1 MEKDWIKDLR
11 TKMQDYDNPEPEGLW
26 EDIAASLDRDGLSS
40 GLSRKQRRGKVVRI
54 LSGFAAAAAVLL
66 LGLFLWPAQESAPDV
81 LSDASEQGKGAA
93 VPEEIVSGTEFS
105 GEDAAVDALAG
116 DVMSGQGNPDAVSV
130 SESAED
136 DIFVADVAGTDAV
149 AGDLPAENVSSD
161 SAGDVQPGKHSD
173 SGERKAPIDVVKEEV
188 RTEDLL
194 ADAGSVADAAVPA
207 EEVVSEEGASEETAS
222 EADAEQDDNVQ
233 KYVEKY
239 SWPTDAVP
247 DMKGRLS
254 ARDKRK
260 SIISTDIF
268 FSNLPGSADSRSGYE
283 SLFASPVS
291 LQREQVQEMITVPSH
306 GEVTLFSDEQDLS
319 TEIRH
324 RQPVRAGVSFRYD
337 LGRRWSIETGL
348 AYTMLSSDIDAGSDF
363 RRCLIE
369 RKLHYIGIPLNV
381 SYDFLQKKRWSLYAT
396 AGGMLEKCVSGR
408 EVAEYVSNGV
418 TSSTDTHEISVR
430 ELQWS
435 VNAAVGAEFN
445 FTPLIGIFAEPG
457 VSWFFDNGSQI
468 ETIYQDRPFNFNFRV
483 GLRFSFH

>member
-11 TKMQDYDNPEPEGLW
+11 TKMRDYDSPEPEGLW

-40 GLSRKQRRGKVVRI
+40 GLSRKQHRGRVVKI

-66 LGLFLWPAQESAPDV
+66 LGLFLWPAQESVPDV
-81 LSDASEQGKGAA
+81 LSDASEQGKVAA
-93 VPEEIVSGTEFS
+93 VPEEIVSGTELPD
-105 GEDAAVDALAG
+105 EDVTEEALVG
-116 DVMSGQGNPDAVSV
+116 DVMSGQGNPDVVSV

-136 DIFVADVAGTDAV
+136 DILVADVAGTDVV
-149 AGDLPAENVSSD
+149 AGDLSAEDVPSGA
-161 SAGDVQPGKHSD
+161 AGDVQSGKHSD
-173 SGERKAPIDVVKEEV
+173 SGEREDPIDVVKEEV

-194 ADAGSVADAAVPA
+194 ADAGMVADAAVPV
-207 EEVVSEEGASEETAS
+207 EEAVSEEAASETA
-222 EADAEQDDNVQ
+222 AEQDDNVQ

-239 SWPTDAVP
+239 SWPADNVP

-254 ARDKRK
+254 AGDKRK

-283 SLFASPVS
+283 SLFVSPVS
-291 LQREQVQEMITVPSH
+291 LQRDQVHEMITVSSP
-306 GEVTLFSDEQDLS
+306 GEVTLFSDEKDLN
-319 TEIRH
+319 TEVRH

-348 AYTMLSSDIDAGSDF
+348 TYTMLSSDIDAGSEF

-369 RKLHYIGIPLNV
+369 RKLHYIGIPLNA
-381 SYDFLQKKRWSLYAT
+381 SYDFLQKKRWSMYAT

>member
-11 TKMQDYDNPEPEGLW
+11 TKMQDYDSPEPEGLW
-26 EDIAASLDRDGLSS
+26 EDIAASLDREGLSS
-40 GLSRKQRRGKVVRI
+40 GLSRKQHRVKLVRI

-66 LGLFLWPAQESAPDV
+66 LALILWPQPENSVDV
-81 LSDASEQGKGAA
+81 LSDASGQGAA
-93 VPEEIVSGTEFS
+93 EPEKIVSGTELPD
-105 GEDAAVDALAG
+105 EEAAG
-116 DVMSGQGNPDAVSV
+116 DVPVEDAVSGQGNPDVVSV

-136 DIFVADVAGTDAV
+136 DILVADVAGTDVV
-149 AGDLPAENVSSD
+149 AGDLSAEDVPSGA
-161 SAGDVQPGKHSD
+161 AGDVQPEKHSD
-173 SGERKAPIDVVKEEV
+173 SGEREDPIDVVKEEV

-194 ADAGSVADAAVPA
+194 ADAGMVADAAVPV
-207 EEVVSEEGASEETAS
+207 EEAVSEEAASETA
-222 EADAEQDDNVQ
+222 AEQDDNVQ

-239 SWPTDAVP
+239 SWPADNVP

-254 ARDKRK
+254 AGDKRK

-291 LQREQVQEMITVPSH
+291 LQRDQVHEMITVSSP
-306 GEVTLFSDEQDLS
+306 GEVTLFSDEKDLN
-319 TEIRH
+319 TEVRH

-337 LGRRWSIETGL
+337 LGRRWSMETGL
-348 AYTMLSSDIDAGSDF
+348 TYTMLSSDIDAGSEF

-369 RKLHYIGIPLNV
+369 RKLHYIGIPLNA
-381 SYDFLQKKRWSLYAT
+381 SYDFLQKKRWSMYAT

-408 EVAEYVSNGV
+408 EVAEYVANGV

-483 GLRFSFH
+483 GLRFSFQ

>member
-11 TKMQDYDNPEPEGLW
+11 TKMQDYDSPEPEGLW
-26 EDIAASLDRDGLSS
+26 EDIAASLDREGLSS
-40 GLSRKQRRGKVVRI
+40 GLSRKQHRVKLVRI

-66 LGLFLWPAQESAPDV
+66 LALILWPQPENSVDV
-81 LSDASEQGKGAA
+81 LSDASGQGAA
-93 VPEEIVSGTEFS
+93 EPEKIVSGTELPDEDVT
-105 GEDAAVDALAG
+105 EDALVG
-116 DVMSGQGNPDAVSV
+116 DVMSGQGNPDAVLVSKNAKDV
-130 SESAED
+130 SSESAVD
-136 DIFVADVAGTDAV
+136 TQ
-149 AGDLPAENVSSD
+149 S
-161 SAGDVQPGKHSD
+161 GKHSRE
-173 SGERKAPIDVVKEEV
+173 GKAPIDVVKKEV
-188 RTEDLL
+188 LPEDLL
-194 ADAGSVADAAVPA
+194 ADAGEVAGVDHIQQDNASAGAAGTGQ
-207 EEVVSEEGASEETAS
+207 EDMQE
-222 EADAEQDDNVQ
+222 DNLQ
-233 KYVEKY
+233 KYIEKY
-239 SWPTDAVP
+239 SWPADNVP

-254 ARDKRK
+254 AGDKRK

-291 LQREQVQEMITVPSH
+291 LQRDQVHEMITVSSP
-306 GEVTLFSDEQDLS
+306 GEVTLFSDEKDLN
-319 TEIRH
+319 TEVRH

-348 AYTMLSSDIDAGSDF
+348 TYTMLSSDIDAGSEF

-369 RKLHYIGIPLNV
+369 RKLHYIGIPLNA
-381 SYDFLQKKRWSLYAT
+381 SYDFLQKKRWSMYAT

-457 VSWFFDNGSQI
+457 VSWFFGNGSQI
-468 ETIYQDRPFNFNFRV
+468 ETIYHDRPFNFNFRV

>member
-11 TKMQDYDNPEPEGLW
+11 TKMRDYDSPEPEGLW

-40 GLSRKQRRGKVVRI
+40 GLSRKQHRGRVVKI

-66 LGLFLWPAQESAPDV
+66 LALILWPQPDNSVDV
-81 LSDASEQGKGAA
+81 LSDASGQGAA
-93 VPEEIVSGTEFS
+93 EPEKIVSGTELP
-105 GEDAAVDALAG
+105 GEEASVDAPVD
-116 DVMSGQGNPDAVSV
+116 DVVSGQCNPDAVSV
-130 SESAED
+130 SKNAKDVSSESAVD
-136 DIFVADVAGTDAV
+136 TQ
-149 AGDLPAENVSSD
+149 S
-161 SAGDVQPGKHSD
+161 GKHSRE
-173 SGERKAPIDVVKEEV
+173 GKAPIDVVKKEV
-188 RTEDLL
+188 LPEDLL
-194 ADAGSVADAAVPA
+194 ADAGEVAGVDHIQQDNASAGAAGTGQ
-207 EEVVSEEGASEETAS
+207 EDMQE
-222 EADAEQDDNVQ
+222 DNLQ
-233 KYVEKY
+233 KYIEKY
-239 SWPTDAVP
+239 SWPADNVP

-254 ARDKRK
+254 AGDKRK

-291 LQREQVQEMITVPSH
+291 LQRDQVHEMITVSSP
-306 GEVTLFSDEQDLS
+306 GEVTLFSDEKDLN
-319 TEIRH
+319 TEVRH

-348 AYTMLSSDIDAGSDF
+348 TYTMLSSDIDAGSEF

-369 RKLHYIGIPLNV
+369 RKLHYIGIPLNA
-381 SYDFLQKKRWSLYAT
+381 SYDFLQKKRWSMYAT

>member
-11 TKMQDYDNPEPEGLW
+11 TKMQDYDSPEPEGLW

-40 GLSRKQRRGKVVRI
+40 GLSRKQHRGRMVKI
-54 LSGFAAAAAVLL
+54 LSGFVAAAAVLL
-66 LGLFLWPAQESAPDV
+66 LALILWPQPENSVDV
-81 LSDASEQGKGAA
+81 LSDASGQGAA
-93 VPEEIVSGTEFS
+93 EPEKIVSGTELPDEDVT
-105 GEDAAVDALAG
+105 EDALVG
-116 DVMSGQGNPDAVSV
+116 DVMSGQGNPDVVSV
-130 SESAED
+130 SEHAED
-136 DIFVADVAGTDAV
+136 DILVADVAGTDAV
-149 AGDLPAENVSSD
+149 AGDLPAENVSSG
-161 SAGDVQPGKHSD
+161 SAGDVQPGKHSG
-173 SGERKAPIDVVKEEV
+173 SMEKEAPIDVVKEEV

-194 ADAGSVADAAVPA
+194 ADAGEVAGVDHFQQDNASAGAAGTGQ
-207 EEVVSEEGASEETAS
+207 EDMQE
-222 EADAEQDDNVQ
+222 DNLQ
-233 KYVEKY
+233 KYIEKY
-239 SWPTDAVP
+239 SWPADAVP

-254 ARDKRK
+254 AGDKRK

-291 LQREQVQEMITVPSH
+291 LQRDQVHEMITVSSP
-306 GEVTLFSDEQDLS
+306 GEVTLFSDEKDLS
-319 TEIRH
+319 TEVRH

-348 AYTMLSSDIDAGSDF
+348 TYTMLSSDIDAGSEF

-369 RKLHYIGIPLNV
+369 RKLHYIGIPLNA
-381 SYDFLQKKRWSLYAT
+381 SYDFLQKKRWSMYAT

-408 EVAEYVSNGV
+408 EVAEYVANGV

-435 VNAAVGAEFN
+435 ANAAVGAEFN

-483 GLRFSFH
+483 GLRFSFQ

>member
-11 TKMQDYDNPEPEGLW
+11 TKMQDYDSPEPEGLW
-26 EDIAASLDRDGLSS
+26 EDIAASLDREGLSS
-40 GLSRKQRRGKVVRI
+40 GLSRKQRRGRVVRI
-54 LSGFAAAAAVLL
+54 LSGFVAAAAVLL
-66 LGLFLWPAQESAPDV
+66 LALILWPQPDNSVDV
-81 LSDASEQGKGAA
+81 LSDASGQGAA
-93 VPEEIVSGTEFS
+93 EPEEIVSGTELS
-105 GEDAAVDALAG
+105 GEEASVDAPVD
-116 DVMSGQGNPDAVSV
+116 DVVSGQWNPDAVSV
-130 SESAED
+130 SKNAKDVSSESAVD
-136 DIFVADVAGTDAV
+136 TQ
-149 AGDLPAENVSSD
+149 S
-161 SAGDVQPGKHSD
+161 GKHSRE
-173 SGERKAPIDVVKEEV
+173 GKAPIDVVKKEV
-188 RTEDLL
+188 LPEDLL
-194 ADAGSVADAAVPA
+194 ADAGEVAGVDHIQQDNASAGAAGTGQ
-207 EEVVSEEGASEETAS
+207 EDMQE
-222 EADAEQDDNVQ
+222 DNLQ
-233 KYVEKY
+233 KYIEKY
-239 SWPTDAVP
+239 SWPADNVP

-254 ARDKRK
+254 AGDKRK

-291 LQREQVQEMITVPSH
+291 LQRDQVHEMITVSSP
-306 GEVTLFSDEQDLS
+306 GEVTLFSDEKDLN
-319 TEIRH
+319 TEVRH

-348 AYTMLSSDIDAGSDF
+348 TYTMLSSDIDAGSEF

-369 RKLHYIGIPLNV
+369 RKLHYIGIPLNA
-381 SYDFLQKKRWSLYAT
+381 SYDFLQKKRWSMYAT

>member
-11 TKMQDYDNPEPEGLW
+11 TKMRDYDSPEPEGLW

-40 GLSRKQRRGKVVRI
+40 GLSRKQHRGKVVRI
-54 LSGFAAAAAVLL
+54 LSGFAAAVAVLL

-81 LSDASEQGKGAA
+81 LSDASEQGKGTA
-93 VPEEIVSGTEFS
+93 VPEEIVSGTELP
-105 GEDAAVDALAG
+105 GEEASVDAPVD
-116 DVMSGQGNPDAVSV
+116 DVVSGQWNPDAVSV
-130 SESAED
+130 SKNAKDVSSESAVD
-136 DIFVADVAGTDAV
+136 TQ
-149 AGDLPAENVSSD
+149 S
-161 SAGDVQPGKHSD
+161 GKHSRE
-173 SGERKAPIDVVKEEV
+173 GKAPIDVVKKEV
-188 RTEDLL
+188 LPEDLL
-194 ADAGSVADAAVPA
+194 ADAGEVAGVDHIQQDNASAGAAGTGQ
-207 EEVVSEEGASEETAS
+207 EDMQE
-222 EADAEQDDNVQ
+222 DNLQ
-233 KYVEKY
+233 KYIEKY

-254 ARDKRK
+254 AGDKRK

-291 LQREQVQEMITVPSH
+291 LQRDQVHEMITVSSP
-306 GEVTLFSDEQDLS
+306 GEVTLFSDEKDLN
-319 TEIRH
+319 TEVRH

-348 AYTMLSSDIDAGSDF
+348 TYTMLSSDIDAGSEF

-369 RKLHYIGIPLNV
+369 RKLHYIGIPLNA
-381 SYDFLQKKRWSLYAT
+381 SYDFLQKKRWSMYAT

-457 VSWFFDNGSQI
+457 VSWFFDNGSPL

>member
-11 TKMQDYDNPEPEGLW
+11 TKMRDYDSPEPEGLW

-40 GLSRKQRRGKVVRI
+40 GLSRKQHRGRVVRI

-66 LGLFLWPAQESAPDV
+66 LALILWPQPDNSVDV
-81 LSDASEQGKGAA
+81 LSDASGQGAA
-93 VPEEIVSGTEFS
+93 EPEEIVSGTELP
-105 GEDAAVDALAG
+105 GEEASVDAPVD
-116 DVMSGQGNPDAVSV
+116 DVVSGQWNPDAVSV
-130 SESAED
+130 SKNAKDVSSESAVD
-136 DIFVADVAGTDAV
+136 TQ
-149 AGDLPAENVSSD
+149 S
-161 SAGDVQPGKHSD
+161 GKHSRE
-173 SGERKAPIDVVKEEV
+173 GKAPIDVVKKEV
-188 RTEDLL
+188 LPEDLL
-194 ADAGSVADAAVPA
+194 ADAGEVAGVDHIQQDNASAGAAGIGQ
-207 EEVVSEEGASEETAS
+207 EDMQE
-222 EADAEQDDNVQ
+222 DNLQ
-233 KYVEKY
+233 KYIEKY
-239 SWPTDAVP
+239 SWPADNVP

-254 ARDKRK
+254 AGDKRK

-291 LQREQVQEMITVPSH
+291 LQRDQVHEMITVSSP
-306 GEVTLFSDEQDLS
+306 GEVTLFSDEKDLN
-319 TEIRH
+319 TEVRH

-348 AYTMLSSDIDAGSDF
+348 TYTMLSSDIDAGSEF

-369 RKLHYIGIPLNV
+369 RKLHYIGIPLNA
-381 SYDFLQKKRWSLYAT
+381 SYDFLQKKRWSMYAT

>member
-1 MEKDWIKDLR
+1 MEKDWKKDLR

-40 GLSRKQRRGKVVRI
+40 GLSRKQRRGRVVRV
-54 LSGFAAAAAVLL
+54 LSGFVAAAAVLL
-66 LGLFLWPAQESAPDV
+66 LALILWPQPDNSVDV
-81 LSDASEQGKGAA
+81 LSDASGQGAA
-93 VPEEIVSGTEFS
+93 EPEEIVSGTELP
-105 GEDAAVDALAG
+105 GEEASVDAPVD
-116 DVMSGQGNPDAVSV
+116 DVVSGQWNPDAVSV
-130 SESAED
+130 SKNAKDVSSESAVD
-136 DIFVADVAGTDAV
+136 TQ
-149 AGDLPAENVSSD
+149 S
-161 SAGDVQPGKHSD
+161 GKHSRE
-173 SGERKAPIDVVKEEV
+173 GKAPIDVVKKEV
-188 RTEDLL
+188 LPEDLL
-194 ADAGSVADAAVPA
+194 ADAGEVAGVDHIQQDNASAGAAGIGQ
-207 EEVVSEEGASEETAS
+207 EDMQE
-222 EADAEQDDNVQ
+222 DNLQ
-233 KYVEKY
+233 KYIEKY
-239 SWPTDAVP
+239 SWPADNVP

-254 ARDKRK
+254 AGDKRK

-291 LQREQVQEMITVPSH
+291 LQRDQVHEMITVSSP
-306 GEVTLFSDEQDLS
+306 GEVTLFSDEKDLN
-319 TEIRH
+319 TEVRH

-348 AYTMLSSDIDAGSDF
+348 TYTMLSSDIDAGSEF

-369 RKLHYIGIPLNV
+369 RKLHYIGIPLNA
-381 SYDFLQKKRWSLYAT
+381 SYDFLQKKRWSMYAT

>member
-11 TKMQDYDNPEPEGLW
+11 TKMRDYDSPEPEGLW

-40 GLSRKQRRGKVVRI
+40 GLSRKQHRGRVVKI

-66 LGLFLWPAQESAPDV
+66 LGLFLWPAQESVPDV
-81 LSDASEQGKGAA
+81 LSDASEQGKVAA
-93 VPEEIVSGTEFS
+93 VPEEIVSGTELPDEDVT
-105 GEDAAVDALAG
+105 EDALVG
-116 DVMSGQGNPDAVSV
+116 DVMSGQGNPDAVLVSKNAKDV
-130 SESAED
+130 SSESAVD
-136 DIFVADVAGTDAV
+136 TQ
-149 AGDLPAENVSSD
+149 S
-161 SAGDVQPGKHSD
+161 GKHSRE
-173 SGERKAPIDVVKEEV
+173 GKAPIDVVKKEV
-188 RTEDLL
+188 LPEDLL
-194 ADAGSVADAAVPA
+194 SDAGEVAGVDHIQQDNASAGAAGTGQ
-207 EEVVSEEGASEETAS
+207 EDMQE
-222 EADAEQDDNVQ
+222 DNLQ
-233 KYVEKY
+233 KYIEKY
-239 SWPTDAVP
+239 SWPADNVP

-254 ARDKRK
+254 AGDKRK

-291 LQREQVQEMITVPSH
+291 LQRDQVHEMITVSSP
-306 GEVTLFSDEQDLS
+306 GEVTLFSDEKDLN
-319 TEIRH
+319 TEVRH

-348 AYTMLSSDIDAGSDF
+348 TYTMLSSDIDAGSEF

-369 RKLHYIGIPLNV
+369 RKLHYIGIPLNA
-381 SYDFLQKKRWSLYAT
+381 SYDFLQKKRWSMYAT

-468 ETIYQDRPFNFNFRV
+468 ETIYHDRPFNFNFRV

>member
-11 TKMQDYDNPEPEGLW
+11 TKMQDYDSPEPEGLW
-26 EDIAASLDRDGLSS
+26 EDIAASLDREGLSS
-40 GLSRKQRRGKVVRI
+40 GLSRKQHRVKLVRI

-66 LGLFLWPAQESAPDV
+66 LALILWPQPENSVDV
-81 LSDASEQGKGAA
+81 LSDASGQGAA
-93 VPEEIVSGTEFS
+93 EPEKIVSGTELPDEDVT
-105 GEDAAVDALAG
+105 EDALVG
-116 DVMSGQGNPDAVSV
+116 DVMSGQGNPDAVLVSKNAKDV
-130 SESAED
+130 SSESAVD
-136 DIFVADVAGTDAV
+136 TQ
-149 AGDLPAENVSSD
+149 S
-161 SAGDVQPGKHSD
+161 GKHSRE
-173 SGERKAPIDVVKEEV
+173 GKAPIDVVKKEV
-188 RTEDLL
+188 LPEDLL
-194 ADAGSVADAAVPA
+194 ADAGEVAGVDHIQQDNASAGAAGTGQ
-207 EEVVSEEGASEETAS
+207 EDMQE
-222 EADAEQDDNVQ
+222 DNLQ
-233 KYVEKY
+233 KYIEKY
-239 SWPTDAVP
+239 SWPADNVP

-254 ARDKRK
+254 AGDKRK

-291 LQREQVQEMITVPSH
+291 LQRDQVHEMITVSSP
-306 GEVTLFSDEQDLS
+306 GEVTLFSDEKDLN
-319 TEIRH
+319 TEVRH

-348 AYTMLSSDIDAGSDF
+348 TYTMLSSDIDAGSEF

-369 RKLHYIGIPLNV
+369 RKLHFIGIPLNA
-381 SYDFLQKKRWSLYAT
+381 SYDFLQKKRWSMYAT

-457 VSWFFDNGSQI
+457 VSWFFGNGSQI
-468 ETIYQDRPFNFNFRV
+468 ETIYHDRPFNFNFRV

>member
-11 TKMQDYDNPEPEGLW
+11 TKMQDYDSPEPEGLW
-26 EDIAASLDRDGLSS
+26 EDIAASLDREGLSS
-40 GLSRKQRRGKVVRI
+40 GLSRKQHRVKLVRI

-66 LGLFLWPAQESAPDV
+66 LALILWPQPENSVDV
-81 LSDASEQGKGAA
+81 LSDASGQGVAE
-93 VPEEIVSGTEFS
+93 PEKIVSGTELPD
-105 GEDAAVDALAG
+105 EEAAG
-116 DVMSGQGNPDAVSV
+116 DVPVEDAVSGQGNPDVVSV

-136 DIFVADVAGTDAV
+136 DILVADVAGTDVV
-149 AGDLPAENVSSD
+149 AGDLSAEDVPSGA
-161 SAGDVQPGKHSD
+161 AGDVQPGKHSD
-173 SGERKAPIDVVKEEV
+173 SGEREDPIDVVKEEV

-194 ADAGSVADAAVPA
+194 ADAGMVADAAVPV
-207 EEVVSEEGASEETAS
+207 EEAVSEEAASETA
-222 EADAEQDDNVQ
+222 AEQDDNVQ

-239 SWPTDAVP
+239 SWPADNVP

-254 ARDKRK
+254 AGDKRK

-291 LQREQVQEMITVPSH
+291 LQRDQVHEMITVSSP
-306 GEVTLFSDEQDLS
+306 GEVTLFSDEKDLN
-319 TEIRH
+319 TEVRH

-348 AYTMLSSDIDAGSDF
+348 TYTMLSSDIDAGSEF

-369 RKLHYIGIPLNV
+369 RKLHYIGIPLNA
-381 SYDFLQKKRWSLYAT
+381 SYDFLQKKRWSMYAT

-408 EVAEYVSNGV
+408 EVAEYVANGV

-483 GLRFSFH
+483 GLRFSFQ

>member
-11 TKMQDYDNPEPEGLW
+11 TKMQDYDSPEPEGLW

-40 GLSRKQRRGKVVRI
+40 GLSRKQRRGRVVRI
-54 LSGFAAAAAVLL
+54 LSGFVAAAAVLL
-66 LGLFLWPAQESAPDV
+66 LALILWPQPENSVDV
-81 LSDASEQGKGAA
+81 LSDASGQGAA
-93 VPEEIVSGTEFS
+93 EPEKIVSGTELPD
-105 GEDAAVDALAG
+105 EEAAG
-116 DVMSGQGNPDAVSV
+116 DVPVEDAVSGQGNPDVVSV
-130 SESAED
+130 SKNAKDVSSESAVD
-136 DIFVADVAGTDAV
+136 TQ
-149 AGDLPAENVSSD
+149 S
-161 SAGDVQPGKHSD
+161 GKHSRE
-173 SGERKAPIDVVKEEV
+173 GKAPIDVVKKEV
-188 RTEDLL
+188 LPEDLL
-194 ADAGSVADAAVPA
+194 ADAGEVAGVDHIQQDNASAGAAGTGQ
-207 EEVVSEEGASEETAS
+207 EDMQE
-222 EADAEQDDNVQ
+222 DNLQ
-233 KYVEKY
+233 KYIEKY
-239 SWPTDAVP
+239 SWPADNVP

-254 ARDKRK
+254 AGDKRK

-291 LQREQVQEMITVPSH
+291 LQRDQVHEMITVSSP
-306 GEVTLFSDEQDLS
+306 GEVTLFSDEKDLN
-319 TEIRH
+319 TEVRH

-337 LGRRWSIETGL
+337 LGRRWSMETGL
-348 AYTMLSSDIDAGSDF
+348 TYTMLSSDIDAGSEF

-369 RKLHYIGIPLNV
+369 RKLHYIGIPLNA
-381 SYDFLQKKRWSLYAT
+381 SYDFLQKKRWSMYAT

-408 EVAEYVSNGV
+408 EVAEYVANGV

-468 ETIYQDRPFNFNFRV
+468 ETIYQDRLFNFNFRV
-483 GLRFSFH
+483 GLRFSFQ

>member
-11 TKMQDYDNPEPEGLW
+11 TKMRDYDSPEPEGLW

-40 GLSRKQRRGKVVRI
+40 GLSRKQHRGRVVRI

-66 LGLFLWPAQESAPDV
+66 LALILWPQPENSVDV
-81 LSDASEQGKGAA
+81 LSDASGQGAA
-93 VPEEIVSGTEFS
+93 EPEEIVSGTELP
-105 GEDAAVDALAG
+105 GEEASVDAPVD
-116 DVMSGQGNPDAVSV
+116 DVVSGQWNPDAVSV
-130 SESAED
+130 SKNAKDVSSESAVD
-136 DIFVADVAGTDAV
+136 TQ
-149 AGDLPAENVSSD
+149 S
-161 SAGDVQPGKHSD
+161 GKHSRE
-173 SGERKAPIDVVKEEV
+173 GKAPIDVVKKEV
-188 RTEDLL
+188 LPEDLL
-194 ADAGSVADAAVPA
+194 ADAGEVAGVDHIQQDNASAGAAGTGQ
-207 EEVVSEEGASEETAS
+207 EDMQE
-222 EADAEQDDNVQ
+222 DNLQ
-233 KYVEKY
+233 KYIEKY
-239 SWPTDAVP
+239 SWPADNVP

-254 ARDKRK
+254 AGDKRK

-291 LQREQVQEMITVPSH
+291 LQRDQVHEMITVSSP
-306 GEVTLFSDEQDLS
+306 GEVTLFSDEKDLN
-319 TEIRH
+319 TEVRH

-348 AYTMLSSDIDAGSDF
+348 TYTMLSSDIDAGSEF

-369 RKLHYIGIPLNV
+369 RKLHYIGIPLNA
-381 SYDFLQKKRWSLYAT
+381 SYDFLQKKRWSMYAT

>member
-1 MEKDWIKDLR
+1 MEKDWKKDLR

-40 GLSRKQRRGKVVRI
+40 GLSRKQHRVKLVRI
-54 LSGFAAAAAVLL
+54 LSGFTAAAAVLL
-66 LGLFLWPAQESAPDV
+66 LGLFLWPAQESVPDV
-81 LSDASEQGKGAA
+81 LSDASEEGKVAA
-93 VPEEIVSGTEFS
+93 VPEEIVSGTELPDEDVT
-105 GEDAAVDALAG
+105 EDALVG

-130 SESAED
+130 SKNAKDVSSESAVD
-136 DIFVADVAGTDAV
+136 TQ
-149 AGDLPAENVSSD
+149 S
-161 SAGDVQPGKHSD
+161 GKHSRE
-173 SGERKAPIDVVKEEV
+173 GKAPIDVVKKEV
-188 RTEDLL
+188 LPEDLL
-194 ADAGSVADAAVPA
+194 ADAGTGADAVVPA
-207 EEVVSEEGASEETAS
+207 EEAVSEEGTS

-254 ARDKRK
+254 AGDKRK

-291 LQREQVQEMITVPSH
+291 LQRDQVHEMITVSSP
-306 GEVTLFSDEQDLS
+306 GEVTLFSDEKDLN
-319 TEIRH
+319 TEVRH

-348 AYTMLSSDIDAGSDF
+348 TYTMLSSDIDAGSEF

-369 RKLHYIGIPLNV
+369 RKLHYIGIPLNA
-381 SYDFLQKKRWSLYAT
+381 SYDFLQKKRWSMYAT

-408 EVAEYVSNGV
+408 EVAEYRTNGI

>member
-11 TKMQDYDNPEPEGLW
+11 TKMQDYDSPEPEGLW
-26 EDIAASLDRDGLSS
+26 EDIAASLDREGLSS
-40 GLSRKQRRGKVVRI
+40 GLSRKQRRGRVVKI

-81 LSDASEQGKGAA
+81 LSDASEQGKVAA
-93 VPEEIVSGTEFS
+93 VPEEIVSGTELPDEDVT
-105 GEDAAVDALAG
+105 EDALVG

-130 SESAED
+130 SKNAKD
-136 DIFVADVAGTDAV
+136 
-149 AGDLPAENVSSD
+149 VSSEFAVD
-161 SAGDVQPGKHSD
+161 TQSGKHSWE
-173 SGERKAPIDVVKEEV
+173 GKAPIDVVKKEV
-188 RTEDLL
+188 LPEDLL
-194 ADAGSVADAAVPA
+194 ADAGEVAGVDHIQQDNAPAGAAGTGQ
-207 EEVVSEEGASEETAS
+207 EDMQE
-222 EADAEQDDNVQ
+222 DNLQ
-233 KYVEKY
+233 KYIEKY
-239 SWPTDAVP
+239 SWPADAVP

-254 ARDKRK
+254 AGDKRK

-291 LQREQVQEMITVPSH
+291 LQRDQVHEMITVSSP
-306 GEVTLFSDEQDLS
+306 GEVTLFSDEKDLN
-319 TEIRH
+319 TEVRH

-348 AYTMLSSDIDAGSDF
+348 TYTMLSSDIDAGSEF

-369 RKLHYIGIPLNV
+369 RKLHYIGIPLNA
-381 SYDFLQKKRWSLYAT
+381 SYDFLQKKRWSMYAT

-408 EVAEYVSNGV
+408 EVAEYRTNGI

-457 VSWFFDNGSQI
+457 VSWFFGNGSQI

>member
-11 TKMQDYDNPEPEGLW
+11 TKMRDYDSPEPEGLW

-40 GLSRKQRRGKVVRI
+40 GLSRKQHRGRVVKI

-66 LGLFLWPAQESAPDV
+66 LALILWPQPDNSVDV
-81 LSDASEQGKGAA
+81 LSDASGQGAA
-93 VPEEIVSGTEFS
+93 EPEEIVSGTELP
-105 GEDAAVDALAG
+105 GEEAAG
-116 DVMSGQGNPDAVSV
+116 DVPVEDAVSGQGNPDVVSV

-136 DIFVADVAGTDAV
+136 DILVADVAGTDVV
-149 AGDLPAENVSSD
+149 AGDLSAEDVPSGA
-161 SAGDVQPGKHSD
+161 AGDVQPGKHSD
-173 SGERKAPIDVVKEEV
+173 SGEREAPIDVVKEEV

-194 ADAGSVADAAVPA
+194 ADAGMVADAAVPV
-207 EEVVSEEGASEETAS
+207 EEAVSEEAASETA
-222 EADAEQDDNVQ
+222 AEQDDNVQ

-254 ARDKRK
+254 AVDKRK

-291 LQREQVQEMITVPSH
+291 LQRDQVHEMITVSSP
-306 GEVTLFSDEQDLS
+306 GEVTLFSDEKDLN
-319 TEIRH
+319 TEVRH

-348 AYTMLSSDIDAGSDF
+348 TYTMLSSDIDAGSEF

-369 RKLHYIGIPLNV
+369 RKLHYIGIPLNA
-381 SYDFLQKKRWSLYAT
+381 SYDFLQKKRWSMYAT

-457 VSWFFDNGSQI
+457 VSWFFGNGSQI

>member
-11 TKMQDYDNPEPEGLW
+11 TKMRDYDSPEPEGLW

-40 GLSRKQRRGKVVRI
+40 GLSRKQHRGRVVKI

-66 LGLFLWPAQESAPDV
+66 LALILWPQPDNSVDV
-81 LSDASEQGKGAA
+81 LSDASGQGAA
-93 VPEEIVSGTEFS
+93 EPEEIVSGTELP
-105 GEDAAVDALAG
+105 GEEASVDAPVD
-116 DVMSGQGNPDAVSV
+116 DVVSGQWNPDAVSV
-130 SESAED
+130 SKNAKDVSSESAVD
-136 DIFVADVAGTDAV
+136 TQ
-149 AGDLPAENVSSD
+149 S
-161 SAGDVQPGKHSD
+161 GKHSRE
-173 SGERKAPIDVVKEEV
+173 GKAPIDVVKKEV
-188 RTEDLL
+188 LPEDLL
-194 ADAGSVADAAVPA
+194 ADAGEVAGVDHIQQDNASAGAAGIGQ
-207 EEVVSEEGASEETAS
+207 EDMQE
-222 EADAEQDDNVQ
+222 DNLQ
-233 KYVEKY
+233 KYIEKY

-254 ARDKRK
+254 AGDKRK

-291 LQREQVQEMITVPSH
+291 LQRDQVHEMITVSSP
-306 GEVTLFSDEQDLS
+306 GEVTLFSDEKDLN
-319 TEIRH
+319 TEVRH

-348 AYTMLSSDIDAGSDF
+348 TYTMLSSDIDAGSEF

-369 RKLHYIGIPLNV
+369 RKLHYIGIPLNA
-381 SYDFLQKKRWSLYAT
+381 SYDFLQKKRWSMYAT

-457 VSWFFDNGSQI
+457 VSWFFDNGSPL

>member
-11 TKMQDYDNPEPEGLW
+11 TKMRDYDSPEPEGLW

-40 GLSRKQRRGKVVRI
+40 GLSRKQHRGRVVKI
-54 LSGFAAAAAVLL
+54 LSGFAAAVAVLL

-81 LSDASEQGKGAA
+81 LSDASEQGKGTA
-93 VPEEIVSGTEFS
+93 VPEEIVSGTEFP

-161 SAGDVQPGKHSD
+161 SAVDTQSGKHSRE
-173 SGERKAPIDVVKEEV
+173 GKAPIDVVKKEV
-188 RTEDLL
+188 LPEDLL
-194 ADAGSVADAAVPA
+194 ADAGEVAGVDHIQQDNASAGAAGTGQ
-207 EEVVSEEGASEETAS
+207 EDMQE
-222 EADAEQDDNVQ
+222 DNLQ
-233 KYVEKY
+233 KYIEKY

-254 ARDKRK
+254 AGDKRK

-291 LQREQVQEMITVPSH
+291 LQRDQVHEMITVSSP
-306 GEVTLFSDEQDLS
+306 GEVTLFSDEKDLN
-319 TEIRH
+319 TEVRH

-348 AYTMLSSDIDAGSDF
+348 TYTMLSSDIDAGSDF

-369 RKLHYIGIPLNV
+369 RKLHYIGIPLNA
-381 SYDFLQKKRWSLYAT
+381 SYDFLQKKRWSMYAT

-408 EVAEYVSNGV
+408 EVAEYRTNGI

-445 FTPLIGIFAEPG
+445 FTPLVGIFAEPG
-457 VSWFFDNGSQI
+457 ASWFFDNGSQI

>member
-11 TKMQDYDNPEPEGLW
+11 TKMRDYDSPEPEGLW

-40 GLSRKQRRGKVVRI
+40 GLSRKQHRGRVVKI

-66 LGLFLWPAQESAPDV
+66 LALILWPQPDNSVDV
-81 LSDASEQGKGAA
+81 LSDASGQGAA
-93 VPEEIVSGTEFS
+93 EPEEIVSGTELP
-105 GEDAAVDALAG
+105 GEEASVDAPVD
-116 DVMSGQGNPDAVSV
+116 DVVSGQWNPDAVSV
-130 SESAED
+130 SKNAKDVSSESAVD
-136 DIFVADVAGTDAV
+136 TQ
-149 AGDLPAENVSSD
+149 S
-161 SAGDVQPGKHSD
+161 GKHSRE
-173 SGERKAPIDVVKEEV
+173 GKAPIDVVKKEV
-188 RTEDLL
+188 LPEDLL
-194 ADAGSVADAAVPA
+194 ADAGEVAGVDHIQQDNASAGAAGTGQ
-207 EEVVSEEGASEETAS
+207 EDMQE
-222 EADAEQDDNVQ
+222 DNLQ
-233 KYVEKY
+233 KYIEKY
-239 SWPTDAVP
+239 SWPADNVP

-254 ARDKRK
+254 AGDKRK

-291 LQREQVQEMITVPSH
+291 LQRDQVHEMITVSSP
-306 GEVTLFSDEQDLS
+306 GEVTLFSDEKDLN
-319 TEIRH
+319 TEVRH

-348 AYTMLSSDIDAGSDF
+348 TYTMLSSDIDAGSEF

-369 RKLHYIGIPLNV
+369 RKLHYIGIPLNA
-381 SYDFLQKKRWSLYAT
+381 SYDFLQKKRWSMYAT

-457 VSWFFDNGSQI
+457 VSWFFGNGSQI

>member
-11 TKMQDYDNPEPEGLW
+11 TKMRDYDSPEPEGLW

-40 GLSRKQRRGKVVRI
+40 GLSRKQHRGRVVKI

-66 LGLFLWPAQESAPDV
+66 LALILWPQPDNSVDV
-81 LSDASEQGKGAA
+81 LSDASGQGAA
-93 VPEEIVSGTEFS
+93 EPEEIVSGTELP
-105 GEDAAVDALAG
+105 GEEASVDAPVD
-116 DVMSGQGNPDAVSV
+116 DVVSVQWNPDAVSV
-130 SESAED
+130 SKNAKDVSSESAVD
-136 DIFVADVAGTDAV
+136 TQ
-149 AGDLPAENVSSD
+149 S
-161 SAGDVQPGKHSD
+161 GKHSRE
-173 SGERKAPIDVVKEEV
+173 GKAPIDVVKKEV
-188 RTEDLL
+188 LPEDLL
-194 ADAGSVADAAVPA
+194 ADAGEVAGVDHIQQDNASAGAAGIGQ
-207 EEVVSEEGASEETAS
+207 EDMQE
-222 EADAEQDDNVQ
+222 DNLQ
-233 KYVEKY
+233 KYIEKY
-239 SWPTDAVP
+239 SWPADNVP

-254 ARDKRK
+254 AGDKRK

-291 LQREQVQEMITVPSH
+291 LQRDQVHEMITVSSP
-306 GEVTLFSDEQDLS
+306 GEVTLFSDEKDLN
-319 TEIRH
+319 TEVRH

-348 AYTMLSSDIDAGSDF
+348 TYTMLSSDIDAGSEF

-369 RKLHYIGIPLNV
+369 RKLHYIGIPLNA
-381 SYDFLQKKRWSLYAT
+381 SYDFLQKKRWSMYAT

-408 EVAEYVSNGV
+408 EVAEYRTNGI

-445 FTPLIGIFAEPG
+445 FTPLIGVFAEPG
-457 VSWFFDNGSQI
+457 VSWFFGNGSQI

>member
-11 TKMQDYDNPEPEGLW
+11 TKMRDYDSPEPEGLW

-40 GLSRKQRRGKVVRI
+40 GLSRKQHRGRVVRI

-66 LGLFLWPAQESAPDV
+66 LALILWPQPDNSVDV
-81 LSDASEQGKGAA
+81 LSDASGQGAA
-93 VPEEIVSGTEFS
+93 EPEEIVSGTELP
-105 GEDAAVDALAG
+105 GEEASVDAPVD
-116 DVMSGQGNPDAVSV
+116 DVVSGQWNPDAVSV
-130 SESAED
+130 SKNAKDVSSESAVD
-136 DIFVADVAGTDAV
+136 TQ
-149 AGDLPAENVSSD
+149 S
-161 SAGDVQPGKHSD
+161 GKHSR
-173 SGERKAPIDVVKEEV
+173 EREDPIDVVKEEV

-194 ADAGSVADAAVPA
+194 ADAGMVADAAVPV
-207 EEVVSEEGASEETAS
+207 EEAVSEEAASETA
-222 EADAEQDDNVQ
+222 AEQDDNVQ
-233 KYVEKY
+233 KYVKKY
-239 SWPTDAVP
+239 SWPADNVP
-247 DMKGRLS
+247 DMKGQLS
-254 ARDKRK
+254 AGDKRK

-291 LQREQVQEMITVPSH
+291 LQRDQVHEMITVSSP
-306 GEVTLFSDEQDLS
+306 GEVTLFSDEKDLN
-319 TEIRH
+319 TEVRH

-337 LGRRWSIETGL
+337 LGRRWSMETGL
-348 AYTMLSSDIDAGSDF
+348 TYTMLSSDIDAGSEF

-369 RKLHYIGIPLNV
+369 RKLHYIGIPLNA
-381 SYDFLQKKRWSLYAT
+381 SYDFLQKKRWSMYAT

>member
-11 TKMQDYDNPEPEGLW
+11 TKMRDYDSPEPEGLW

-40 GLSRKQRRGKVVRI
+40 GLSRKQHRGRVVKI

-66 LGLFLWPAQESAPDV
+66 LALILWPQPDNSVDV
-81 LSDASEQGKGAA
+81 LSDASGQGAA
-93 VPEEIVSGTEFS
+93 EPEKIVSGTELPD
-105 GEDAAVDALAG
+105 EEAAG
-116 DVMSGQGNPDAVSV
+116 DVPVEDAVSGQWNPDV
-130 SESAED
+130 VSVSKNAKDVSSESAVD
-136 DIFVADVAGTDAV
+136 TQ
-149 AGDLPAENVSSD
+149 S
-161 SAGDVQPGKHSD
+161 GKHSRE
-173 SGERKAPIDVVKEEV
+173 GKAPIDVVKKEV
-188 RTEDLL
+188 LPEDLL
-194 ADAGSVADAAVPA
+194 ADAGEVAGVDHIQQDNASAGAAGIGQ
-207 EEVVSEEGASEETAS
+207 EDMQE
-222 EADAEQDDNVQ
+222 DNLQ
-233 KYVEKY
+233 KYIEKY

-254 ARDKRK
+254 AGDKRK

-291 LQREQVQEMITVPSH
+291 LQRDQVHEMITVSSP
-306 GEVTLFSDEQDLS
+306 GEVTLFSDEKDLN
-319 TEIRH
+319 TEVRH

-348 AYTMLSSDIDAGSDF
+348 TYTMLSSDIDAGSEF

-369 RKLHYIGIPLNV
+369 RKLHYIGIPLNA
-381 SYDFLQKKRWSLYAT
+381 SYDFLQKKRWSMYAT

>member
-1 MEKDWIKDLR
+1 MEKDWKKDLR
-11 TKMQDYDNPEPEGLW
+11 TKMRDYDGPEPEGLW

-40 GLSRKQRRGKVVRI
+40 GLSRKQHRGRVVKI

-66 LGLFLWPAQESAPDV
+66 LALILWPQPDNSVDV
-81 LSDASEQGKGAA
+81 LSDASGQGAA
-93 VPEEIVSGTEFS
+93 EPEEIVSGTELPD
-105 GEDAAVDALAG
+105 EEAAG
-116 DVMSGQGNPDAVSV
+116 DVPVEDAVSGQGNPDVVSV

-136 DIFVADVAGTDAV
+136 DILVADVAGTDVV
-149 AGDLPAENVSSD
+149 AGDLSAEDVPSGA
-161 SAGDVQPGKHSD
+161 AGDVQPGKHSD
-173 SGERKAPIDVVKEEV
+173 SGEREDPIDVVKEEV

-194 ADAGSVADAAVPA
+194 ADAGMVADAAVPV
-207 EEVVSEEGASEETAS
+207 EEAVSEEAASETA
-222 EADAEQDDNVQ
+222 AEQDDNVQ

-239 SWPTDAVP
+239 SWPADNVP

-254 ARDKRK
+254 AGDKRK

-291 LQREQVQEMITVPSH
+291 LQRDQVHEMITVSSP
-306 GEVTLFSDEQDLS
+306 GEVTLFSDEKDLN
-319 TEIRH
+319 TEVRH

-337 LGRRWSIETGL
+337 LGRRWSMETGL
-348 AYTMLSSDIDAGSDF
+348 TYTMLSSDIDAGSEF

-369 RKLHYIGIPLNV
+369 RKLHYIGIPLNA
-381 SYDFLQKKRWSLYAT
+381 SYDFLQKKRWSMYAT

-457 VSWFFDNGSQI
+457 VSWFFGNGSQI

>member
-11 TKMQDYDNPEPEGLW
+11 TKMQDYDSPEPEGLW

-40 GLSRKQRRGKVVRI
+40 GLSRKQHRGRVVKI

-66 LGLFLWPAQESAPDV
+66 LALILWPQPDNSVDV
-81 LSDASEQGKGAA
+81 LSDASGQGAA
-93 VPEEIVSGTEFS
+93 EPEEIVSGTELP
-105 GEDAAVDALAG
+105 GEEASVDAPVD
-116 DVMSGQGNPDAVSV
+116 DVVSGQWNPDAVSV
-130 SESAED
+130 SKNAKDVSSESAVD
-136 DIFVADVAGTDAV
+136 TQ
-149 AGDLPAENVSSD
+149 S
-161 SAGDVQPGKHSD
+161 GKHSRE
-173 SGERKAPIDVVKEEV
+173 GKAPIDVVKKEV
-188 RTEDLL
+188 LPEDLL
-194 ADAGSVADAAVPA
+194 ADAGEVAGVDHIQQDNASAGAAGTGQ
-207 EEVVSEEGASEETAS
+207 EDMQE
-222 EADAEQDDNVQ
+222 DNLQ
-233 KYVEKY
+233 KYIEKY
-239 SWPTDAVP
+239 SWPADNVP

-254 ARDKRK
+254 AGDKRK

-306 GEVTLFSDEQDLS
+306 GEVTLFSDEQDLR

-381 SYDFLQKKRWSLYAT
+381 SYDFLQKKRWSMYAT

-408 EVAEYVSNGV
+408 EVAEYRTNGI

>member
-11 TKMQDYDNPEPEGLW
+11 TKMQDYDSPEPEGLW
-26 EDIAASLDRDGLSS
+26 EDIAASLDREGLSS
-40 GLSRKQRRGKVVRI
+40 GLSRKQRRGRVMRI
-54 LSGFAAAAAVLL
+54 LSGFVAAAAVLL
-66 LGLFLWPAQESAPDV
+66 LALILWPQPENSVDV
-81 LSDASEQGKGAA
+81 LSDASGQGAA
-93 VPEEIVSGTEFS
+93 EPEKIVSGTELPD
-105 GEDAAVDALAG
+105 EEAAG
-116 DVMSGQGNPDAVSV
+116 DVPVEDAVSGQGNPDVVSV

-136 DIFVADVAGTDAV
+136 DILVADVAGTDVV
-149 AGDLPAENVSSD
+149 AGDLSAEDVPSGA
-161 SAGDVQPGKHSD
+161 AGDVQPGKHSD
-173 SGERKAPIDVVKEEV
+173 SGEREDPIDVVKEEV

-194 ADAGSVADAAVPA
+194 ADAGMVADAAVPV
-207 EEVVSEEGASEETAS
+207 EEAVSEEAASETA
-222 EADAEQDDNVQ
+222 AEQDDNVQ

-239 SWPTDAVP
+239 SWPADNVP

-254 ARDKRK
+254 AGDKRK

-291 LQREQVQEMITVPSH
+291 LQRDQVHEMITVSSP
-306 GEVTLFSDEQDLS
+306 GEVTLFSDEKDLN

-348 AYTMLSSDIDAGSDF
+348 TYTMLSSDIDAGSEF

-369 RKLHYIGIPLNV
+369 RKLHYIGIPLNA
-381 SYDFLQKKRWSLYAT
+381 SYDFLQKKRWSMYAT

-483 GLRFSFH
+483 GLRFSFQ

>member
-1 MEKDWIKDLR
+1 MAKDWVKDLR
-11 TKMQDYDNPEPEGLW
+11 TKMRDYDSPEPEGLW

-40 GLSRKQRRGKVVRI
+40 GLSRKQHRGRVVKI

-66 LGLFLWPAQESAPDV
+66 LALILWPQPDNSVDV
-81 LSDASEQGKGAA
+81 LSDASGQGAA
-93 VPEEIVSGTEFS
+93 EPEEIVSGTELP
-105 GEDAAVDALAG
+105 GEEASVDAPVD
-116 DVMSGQGNPDAVSV
+116 DVVSGQWNPDAVSV
-130 SESAED
+130 SKNAKDVSSESAVD
-136 DIFVADVAGTDAV
+136 TQ
-149 AGDLPAENVSSD
+149 S
-161 SAGDVQPGKHSD
+161 GKHSRE
-173 SGERKAPIDVVKEEV
+173 GKAPIDVVKKEV
-188 RTEDLL
+188 LPEDLL
-194 ADAGSVADAAVPA
+194 ADAGEVAGVDHIQQDNASAGAAGIGQ
-207 EEVVSEEGASEETAS
+207 EDMQE
-222 EADAEQDDNVQ
+222 DNLQ
-233 KYVEKY
+233 KYIEKY
-239 SWPTDAVP
+239 SWPADAVP

-254 ARDKRK
+254 AGDKRK

-291 LQREQVQEMITVPSH
+291 LQRDQVHEMITVSSP
-306 GEVTLFSDEQDLS
+306 GEVTLFSDEKDLN
-319 TEIRH
+319 TEVRH

-348 AYTMLSSDIDAGSDF
+348 TYTMLSSDIDAGSEF

-369 RKLHYIGIPLNV
+369 RKLHYIGIPLNA
-381 SYDFLQKKRWSLYAT
+381 SYDFLQKKRWSMYAT

-468 ETIYQDRPFNFNFRV
+468 ETIYHDRPFNFNFRV
-483 GLRFSFH
+483 GLRFSFQ

>member
-11 TKMQDYDNPEPEGLW
+11 TKMRDYDSPEPEGLW

-40 GLSRKQRRGKVVRI
+40 GLSRKQHRGRMVKI

-66 LGLFLWPAQESAPDV
+66 LALILWPQPDNSVDV
-81 LSDASEQGKGAA
+81 LSDASGQGAA
-93 VPEEIVSGTEFS
+93 EPEEIVSGTELP
-105 GEDAAVDALAG
+105 GEEASVDAPVD
-116 DVMSGQGNPDAVSV
+116 DVVSGQWNPDAVSV
-130 SESAED
+130 SKNAKDVSSESAVD
-136 DIFVADVAGTDAV
+136 TQ
-149 AGDLPAENVSSD
+149 S
-161 SAGDVQPGKHSD
+161 GKHSRE
-173 SGERKAPIDVVKEEV
+173 GKAPIDVVKEEV

-194 ADAGSVADAAVPA
+194 ADAGEVAGVDHIQQDNASAGAAGIGQ
-207 EEVVSEEGASEETAS
+207 EDMQE
-222 EADAEQDDNVQ
+222 DNLQ
-233 KYVEKY
+233 KYIEKY
-239 SWPTDAVP
+239 SWPADNVP

-254 ARDKRK
+254 AGDKRK

-291 LQREQVQEMITVPSH
+291 LQRDQVHEMITVSSP
-306 GEVTLFSDEQDLS
+306 GEVTLFSDEKDLN
-319 TEIRH
+319 TEVRH

-348 AYTMLSSDIDAGSDF
+348 TYTMLSSDIDAGSEF

-369 RKLHYIGIPLNV
+369 RKLHYIGIPLNA
-381 SYDFLQKKRWSLYAT
+381 SYDFLQKKRWSMYAT

-457 VSWFFDNGSQI
+457 VSWFFANGSQI

-483 GLRFSFH
+483 GLRFSFQ

>member
-11 TKMQDYDNPEPEGLW
+11 TKMQDYDSPEPEGLW
-26 EDIAASLDRDGLSS
+26 EDIAASLDREGLSS
-40 GLSRKQRRGKVVRI
+40 GLSRKQRRGRVVRI
-54 LSGFAAAAAVLL
+54 LSGFVAAAAVLL
-66 LGLFLWPAQESAPDV
+66 LALILWPQPDNSVDV
-81 LSDASEQGKGAA
+81 LSDASGQGAA
-93 VPEEIVSGTEFS
+93 EPEEIVSGTELS
-105 GEDAAVDALAG
+105 GEEASVDAPVD
-116 DVMSGQGNPDAVSV
+116 DVVSGQWNPDAVSV
-130 SESAED
+130 SKNAKDVSSESAVD
-136 DIFVADVAGTDAV
+136 TQ
-149 AGDLPAENVSSD
+149 S
-161 SAGDVQPGKHSD
+161 GKHSRE
-173 SGERKAPIDVVKEEV
+173 GKAPIDVVKKEV
-188 RTEDLL
+188 LPEDLL
-194 ADAGSVADAAVPA
+194 ADAGEVAGVDHSQQDNASAGAAGTGQ
-207 EEVVSEEGASEETAS
+207 EDMQE
-222 EADAEQDDNVQ
+222 DNLQ
-233 KYVEKY
+233 KYIEKY
-239 SWPTDAVP
+239 SWPADNVP

-254 ARDKRK
+254 AGDKRK

-291 LQREQVQEMITVPSH
+291 LQRDQVHEMITVSSP
-306 GEVTLFSDEQDLS
+306 GEVTLFSDEKDLN
-319 TEIRH
+319 TEVRH

-348 AYTMLSSDIDAGSDF
+348 TYTMLSSDIDAGSEF

-369 RKLHYIGIPLNV
+369 RKLHYIGIPLNA
-381 SYDFLQKKRWSLYAT
+381 SYDFLQKKRWSMYAT

>member
-11 TKMQDYDNPEPEGLW
+11 TKMQDYDSPEPEGLW
-26 EDIAASLDRDGLSS
+26 EDIAASLDREGLSS
-40 GLSRKQRRGKVVRI
+40 GLSRKQHRVKLVRI

-66 LGLFLWPAQESAPDV
+66 LALILWPQPENSVDV
-81 LSDASEQGKGAA
+81 LSDASGQGVAE
-93 VPEEIVSGTEFS
+93 PEKIVSGTELPD
-105 GEDAAVDALAG
+105 EEAAG
-116 DVMSGQGNPDAVSV
+116 DVPVEDAVSGQGNPDVVSV

-136 DIFVADVAGTDAV
+136 DILVADVAGTDVV
-149 AGDLPAENVSSD
+149 AGDLSAEDVPSGA
-161 SAGDVQPGKHSD
+161 AGDVQPGKHSD
-173 SGERKAPIDVVKEEV
+173 SGEREDPIDVVKEEV

-194 ADAGSVADAAVPA
+194 ADAGMVADAAVPV
-207 EEVVSEEGASEETAS
+207 EEAVSEEAASETA
-222 EADAEQDDNVQ
+222 AEQDDNVQ

-239 SWPTDAVP
+239 SWPADNVP

-254 ARDKRK
+254 AGDKRK

-291 LQREQVQEMITVPSH
+291 LQRDQVHEMITVSSP
-306 GEVTLFSDEQDLS
+306 GEVTLFSDEKDLN
-319 TEIRH
+319 TEVRH

-337 LGRRWSIETGL
+337 LGRRWSMETGL
-348 AYTMLSSDIDAGSDF
+348 TYTMLSSDIDAGSEF

-369 RKLHYIGIPLNV
+369 RKLHYIGIPLNA
-381 SYDFLQKKRWSLYAT
+381 SYDFLQKKRWSMYAT

-408 EVAEYVSNGV
+408 EVAEYVANGV

-483 GLRFSFH
+483 GLRFSFQ

>member
-1 MEKDWIKDLR
+1 MEKDWKKDLR
-11 TKMQDYDNPEPEGLW
+11 TKMQDYDSPEPEGLW
-26 EDIAASLDRDGLSS
+26 EDIAASLDREGLSS
-40 GLSRKQRRGKVVRI
+40 GLSRKQRRGRVVRI
-54 LSGFAAAAAVLL
+54 LSGFVAAAAVLL
-66 LGLFLWPAQESAPDV
+66 LALILWPQPENSVDV
-81 LSDASEQGKGAA
+81 LSDASGQGAA
-93 VPEEIVSGTEFS
+93 EPEKIVSGTELPD
-105 GEDAAVDALAG
+105 EEAAG
-116 DVMSGQGNPDAVSV
+116 DVPVEDAVSGQGNPDAVSV
-130 SESAED
+130 SKNAKDVSSESAVD
-136 DIFVADVAGTDAV
+136 TQ
-149 AGDLPAENVSSD
+149 S
-161 SAGDVQPGKHSD
+161 GKHSRE
-173 SGERKAPIDVVKEEV
+173 GKAPIDVVKEEV

-291 LQREQVQEMITVPSH
+291 LQRDQVHEMITVSSP
-306 GEVTLFSDEQDLS
+306 GEVTLFSDEKDLN
-319 TEIRH
+319 TEVRH

-348 AYTMLSSDIDAGSDF
+348 TYTMLSSDIDAGSEF

-369 RKLHYIGIPLNV
+369 RKLHYIGIPLNA
-381 SYDFLQKKRWSLYAT
+381 SYDFLQKKRWSMYAT

-457 VSWFFDNGSQI
+457 VSWFFGNGSQI
-468 ETIYQDRPFNFNFRV
+468 ETIYHDRPFNFNFRV

>member
-11 TKMQDYDNPEPEGLW
+11 TKMRDYDSPEPEGLW

-40 GLSRKQRRGKVVRI
+40 GLSRKQHRGRVVKI

-66 LGLFLWPAQESAPDV
+66 LALILWPQPDNSVDV
-81 LSDASEQGKGAA
+81 LSDASGQGAA
-93 VPEEIVSGTEFS
+93 EPEEIVSGTELP
-105 GEDAAVDALAG
+105 GEEAAVDALAG
-116 DVMSGQGNPDAVSV
+116 DVMSGQWNPDAVSV
-130 SESAED
+130 SKNAKDVSSESAVD
-136 DIFVADVAGTDAV
+136 TQ
-149 AGDLPAENVSSD
+149 S
-161 SAGDVQPGKHSD
+161 GKHSRE
-173 SGERKAPIDVVKEEV
+173 GKAPIDVVKKEV
-188 RTEDLL
+188 LPEDLL
-194 ADAGSVADAAVPA
+194 ADAGEVAGVDHIQQDNASAGAAGTGQ
-207 EEVVSEEGASEETAS
+207 EDMQE
-222 EADAEQDDNVQ
+222 DNLQ
-233 KYVEKY
+233 KYIEKY
-239 SWPTDAVP
+239 SWPADNVP

-254 ARDKRK
+254 AGDKRK

-291 LQREQVQEMITVPSH
+291 LQRDQVHEMITVSSP
-306 GEVTLFSDEQDLS
+306 GEVTLFSDEKDLN
-319 TEIRH
+319 TEVRH

-348 AYTMLSSDIDAGSDF
+348 TYTMLSSDIDAGSEF

-369 RKLHYIGIPLNV
+369 RKLHYIGIPLNA
-381 SYDFLQKKRWSLYAT
+381 SYDFLQKKRWSMYAT

>member
-11 TKMQDYDNPEPEGLW
+11 TKMRDYDSPEPEGLW

-40 GLSRKQRRGKVVRI
+40 GLSRKQHRGRVVKI

-66 LGLFLWPAQESAPDV
+66 LALILWPQPDNSVDV
-81 LSDASEQGKGAA
+81 LSDASGQGAA
-93 VPEEIVSGTEFS
+93 EPEEIVSGTELP
-105 GEDAAVDALAG
+105 GEEAAVDALAG

-161 SAGDVQPGKHSD
+161 SAGDVQPGKYSD
-173 SGERKAPIDVVKEEV
+173 SGEGKAPIDVVKKEV
-188 RTEDLL
+188 LPEDLL
-194 ADAGSVADAAVPA
+194 ADAGEVAGVDHIQQDNASAGAAGIGQ
-207 EEVVSEEGASEETAS
+207 EDMQE
-222 EADAEQDDNVQ
+222 DNLQ
-233 KYVEKY
+233 KYIEKY

-254 ARDKRK
+254 AGDKRK

-291 LQREQVQEMITVPSH
+291 LQRDQVHEMITVSSP
-306 GEVTLFSDEQDLS
+306 GEVTLFSDEKDLN
-319 TEIRH
+319 TEVRH

-348 AYTMLSSDIDAGSDF
+348 TYTMLSSDIDAGSEF

-369 RKLHYIGIPLNV
+369 RKLHYIGIPLNA
-381 SYDFLQKKRWSLYAT
+381 SYDFLQKKRWSMYAT

-483 GLRFSFH
+483 GLRFSFQ

>member
-11 TKMQDYDNPEPEGLW
+11 TKMRDYDSPEPEGLW

-40 GLSRKQRRGKVVRI
+40 GLSRKQHRGRVVKI

-66 LGLFLWPAQESAPDV
+66 LGLFLWPAQESVPDV
-81 LSDASEQGKGAA
+81 LSDASEQGKVAA
-93 VPEEIVSGTEFS
+93 VPEEIVSGTELPDEDVT
-105 GEDAAVDALAG
+105 EDALVG
-116 DVMSGQGNPDAVSV
+116 DVMSGQGNPDVVSV

-136 DIFVADVAGTDAV
+136 DILVADVAGTDVV
-149 AGDLPAENVSSD
+149 AGDLSAEDVPSGA
-161 SAGDVQPGKHSD
+161 AGDVQPGKHSD
-173 SGERKAPIDVVKEEV
+173 SGEREDPIDVVKEEV

-194 ADAGSVADAAVPA
+194 ADAGMVADAAVPV
-207 EEVVSEEGASEETAS
+207 EEAVSEEAASETA
-222 EADAEQDDNVQ
+222 AEQDDNVQ

-239 SWPTDAVP
+239 SWPADNVP

-254 ARDKRK
+254 AGDKRK

-291 LQREQVQEMITVPSH
+291 LQRDQVHEMITVSSP
-306 GEVTLFSDEQDLS
+306 GEVTLFSDEKDLN
-319 TEIRH
+319 TEVRH

-348 AYTMLSSDIDAGSDF
+348 TYTMLSSDIDAGSEF

-369 RKLHYIGIPLNV
+369 RKLHYIGIPLNA
-381 SYDFLQKKRWSLYAT
+381 SYDFLQKKRWSMYAT

-457 VSWFFDNGSQI
+457 VSWFFDNGSPL

>member
-11 TKMQDYDNPEPEGLW
+11 TKMQDYDSPEPEGLW
-26 EDIAASLDRDGLSS
+26 EDIAASLDREGLSS
-40 GLSRKQRRGKVVRI
+40 GLSWKRHRGRVVKI
-54 LSGFAAAAAVLL
+54 LSGFVAAAAVLL
-66 LGLFLWPAQESAPDV
+66 LGLFLWPVQESAPDV
-81 LSDASEQGKGAA
+81 LSDASEQGKVAA
-93 VPEEIVSGTEFS
+93 VPEEIVSGTELPDEDVT
-105 GEDAAVDALAG
+105 EDALVG
-116 DVMSGQGNPDAVSV
+116 DVMSGQGNPDVVSV
-130 SESAED
+130 SKNAKD
-136 DIFVADVAGTDAV
+136 
-149 AGDLPAENVSSD
+149 VSSG
-161 SAGDVQPGKHSD
+161 SAGDVQPGKHLGSM
-173 SGERKAPIDVVKEEV
+173 EKEAPIDVVKEEV

-194 ADAGSVADAAVPA
+194 ADAGEVAGVDHFQQDNASAGAAGTGQ
-207 EEVVSEEGASEETAS
+207 EDMQE
-222 EADAEQDDNVQ
+222 DNLQ
-233 KYVEKY
+233 KYIEKY
-239 SWPTDAVP
+239 SWPADAVP

-254 ARDKRK
+254 AGDKRK

-291 LQREQVQEMITVPSH
+291 LQRDQVHEMITMSSP
-306 GEVTLFSDEQDLS
+306 GEVTLFSDEKDLN
-319 TEIRH
+319 TEVRH

-348 AYTMLSSDIDAGSDF
+348 TYTMLSSDIDAGSEF

-369 RKLHYIGIPLNV
+369 RKLHYIGIPLNA
-381 SYDFLQKKRWSLYAT
+381 SYDFLQKKRWSMYAT

-483 GLRFSFH
+483 GLRFSFQ

>member
-11 TKMQDYDNPEPEGLW
+11 TKMQDYDSPEPEGLW

-40 GLSRKQRRGKVVRI
+40 GLSRKQRRGRVVRI
-54 LSGFAAAAAVLL
+54 LSGFVAAAAVLL
-66 LGLFLWPAQESAPDV
+66 LALILWPQPENSVDV
-81 LSDASEQGKGAA
+81 LSDASGQGAA
-93 VPEEIVSGTEFS
+93 EPEKIVSGTELPD
-105 GEDAAVDALAG
+105 EEAAG
-116 DVMSGQGNPDAVSV
+116 DVPVEDAVSGQGNPDVVSV

-136 DIFVADVAGTDAV
+136 DILVADVAGTDVV
-149 AGDLPAENVSSD
+149 AGDLSAEDVPSGA
-161 SAGDVQPGKHSD
+161 AGDVQPEKHSD
-173 SGERKAPIDVVKEEV
+173 SGEREDPIDVVKEEV

-194 ADAGSVADAAVPA
+194 ADAGMVADAAVPV
-207 EEVVSEEGASEETAS
+207 EEAVSEEAASETA
-222 EADAEQDDNVQ
+222 AEQDDNVQ

-239 SWPTDAVP
+239 SWPADNVP

-254 ARDKRK
+254 AGDKRK

-291 LQREQVQEMITVPSH
+291 LQRDQVHEMITVSSP
-306 GEVTLFSDEQDLS
+306 GEVTLFSDEKDLN
-319 TEIRH
+319 TEVRH

-337 LGRRWSIETGL
+337 LGRRWSMETGL
-348 AYTMLSSDIDAGSDF
+348 TYTMLSSDIDAGSEF

-369 RKLHYIGIPLNV
+369 RKLHYIGIPLNA
-381 SYDFLQKKRWSLYAT
+381 SYDFLQKKRWSMYAT

-408 EVAEYVSNGV
+408 EVAEYVANGV

-483 GLRFSFH
+483 GLRFSFQ

>member
-11 TKMQDYDNPEPEGLW
+11 TKMQDYDSPEPEGLW

-40 GLSRKQRRGKVVRI
+40 GLSRKQHRVKLVRI

-66 LGLFLWPAQESAPDV
+66 LALILWPQPDNSVDV
-81 LSDASEQGKGAA
+81 LSDASGQGAA
-93 VPEEIVSGTEFS
+93 EPEEIVSGTELP
-105 GEDAAVDALAG
+105 GEEASVDAPVD
-116 DVMSGQGNPDAVSV
+116 DVVSGQWNPDAVSV
-130 SESAED
+130 SEHAED
-136 DIFVADVAGTDAV
+136 DILVADVAGTDAV
-149 AGDLPAENVSSD
+149 AGDLPAENVSSG
-161 SAGDVQPGKHSD
+161 SAGDVQPGKHSG
-173 SGERKAPIDVVKEEV
+173 SMEKEAPIDVVKEEV

-194 ADAGSVADAAVPA
+194 ADADTGADTVVPA
-207 EEVVSEEGASEETAS
+207 EEAVSEEGTS
-222 EADAEQDDNVQ
+222 EAAAEQDDNVQ

-239 SWPTDAVP
+239 SWPTDNVP

-254 ARDKRK
+254 AGDKRK

-291 LQREQVQEMITVPSH
+291 LQRDQVHEMITVSSP
-306 GEVTLFSDEQDLS
+306 GEVTLFSDEKDLS
-319 TEIRH
+319 TEVRH

-348 AYTMLSSDIDAGSDF
+348 TYTMLSSDIDAGSEF

-369 RKLHYIGIPLNV
+369 RKLHYIGIPLNA
-381 SYDFLQKKRWSLYAT
+381 SYDFLQKKRWSMYAT

-408 EVAEYVSNGV
+408 EVAEYRTNGI

-457 VSWFFDNGSQI
+457 VSWFFGNGSQI

>member
-11 TKMQDYDNPEPEGLW
+11 TKMQDYDSPEPEGLW

-40 GLSRKQRRGKVVRI
+40 GLSWKRHRGRVVKI
-54 LSGFAAAAAVLL
+54 LSGFVAAAAVLL
-66 LGLFLWPAQESAPDV
+66 LGLFLWPVQESAPDV
-81 LSDASEQGKGAA
+81 LSDASEQGKVAA
-93 VPEEIVSGTEFS
+93 VPEEIVSGTELPDEDVT
-105 GEDAAVDALAG
+105 EDALVG
-116 DVMSGQGNPDAVSV
+116 DVMSGQGNPDVVSV
-130 SESAED
+130 SEHAED
-136 DIFVADVAGTDAV
+136 DILVADVAGTDAV
-149 AGDLPAENVSSD
+149 AGDLPAENVSSG
-161 SAGDVQPGKHSD
+161 SAGDVQPGKHSG
-173 SGERKAPIDVVKEEV
+173 SMEKEAPIDVVKEEI

-194 ADAGSVADAAVPA
+194 ADAGEVAGVDHIQQDNASAGAAGTGQ
-207 EEVVSEEGASEETAS
+207 EDMQE
-222 EADAEQDDNVQ
+222 DNLQ
-233 KYVEKY
+233 KYIEKY
-239 SWPTDAVP
+239 SWPADNVP

-254 ARDKRK
+254 AGDKRK

-291 LQREQVQEMITVPSH
+291 LQRDQVHEMITMSSP
-306 GEVTLFSDEQDLS
+306 GEVTLFSDEKDLS
-319 TEIRH
+319 TEVRH

-348 AYTMLSSDIDAGSDF
+348 TYTMLSSDIDAGSEF

-369 RKLHYIGIPLNV
+369 RKLHYIGIPLNA
-381 SYDFLQKKRWSLYAT
+381 SYDFLQKKRWSMYAT

-408 EVAEYVSNGV
+408 EVAEYRTNGI

-457 VSWFFDNGSQI
+457 VSWFFGNGSQI